1 MPNHPNLSPM
11 IFVRKPIKKDRSA
24 EYAAIYQRIK
34 ASSGIVLILT
44 VVIYYA
50 IQTQVYY
57 WGGKSV
63 QEIPNEYPAFQE
75 YPTYS
80 KEQQKSKI
88 RDIFSKY
95 ASAKDSQLNSEEFK
109 GELMHAIEMLESSH
123 LPKSKIGQRREVPEY
138 TIFKEEKV
146 DHPLKNAMEGF
157 KEVTKTMGDIFLVP
171 EEGKTGDSLSFEKL
185 GTRISNL
192 ASTIKDNLLVGVPT
206 KNTETKGKNSESSLP
221 TPILHTLDKV
231 IEFGNTIGDLLL
243 VKDPKTEKE
252 YHSKIESF
260 VDDLYKSSNTQA
272 FSKVLFATQ
281 SILDS
286 FMDSILIKN
295 DDSNSRSSTSESPVR
310 RSLKNFV
317 DYSTNLASYVL
328 VKDNDE
334 AKYEKEAQEIFGQI
348 AKSKLA
354 PGTLNELLKEVIAKF
369 DGVTRDILN
378 PTSAGALGSSN
389 SEPNVFIKIA
399 NPVGDQFSNYVL
411 VPKSNTE
418 KTDASAKYD
427 SGSIYKFV
435 SDGVKQLLVEPDVQ
449 VHENKLVEQSPK
461 NENIEQLNKWI
472 QDYLLNND
480 SNGEGKTLDT
490 LLKESFK
497 HLINDGQKVLED
509 VLVQSEQK
517 PIPKNTEKELPSQR
531 FDDIGSKIADFVLA
545 GRELKG
551 NEKQLSFDYQQLAK
565 TLFSAIQ
572 NNLLVHDKEP
582 SKGPEAVGEIPK
594 GIFEG
599 EIGKYLRA
607 YLLNGDDYIS
617 ADSTESLG
625 SIAQK
630 VISKSNGLFNKV
642 LASQDDALGTTET
655 KKNTFQQEET
665 ARRMATHFL
674 NNDESD
680 PGSLK
685 KTDSIKVEEF
695 VDSMKK
701 WIDSNLLVQSE
712 LDSDEKNAASASSN
726 SEWLFNNYLSQY
738 LLNNGESTQNLNEN
752 LKESLM
758 RILSNGSKVLDSI
771 LVPNVEE
778 KSPGNEVPVSKDKQ
792 SEGFM
797 NLENS
802 PLAKFLNDNLL
813 NNEQEGK
820 SFFNSISSVFGK
832 LETIT
837 PAAKHDKVEESTKTL
852 QELLNIYNSVDDENT
867 KVELLKLMEREMN
880 KIEEIDQA
888 NIEKPHDSQSGFLAR
903 SKALFDNILV
913 EPTTEGTGSG
923 SWSNLVNQFLV
934 TDDLPKKQSFLP
946 IIKDFFKNIIV
957 AAGDNSDSSE
967 KV

>member
-1 MPNHPNLSPM
+1 MP
-11 IFVRKPIKKDRSA
+11 K
-24 EYAAIYQRIK
+24 
-34 ASSGIVLILT
+34 
-44 VVIYYA
+44 
-50 IQTQVYY
+50 
-57 WGGKSV
+57 
-63 QEIPNEYPAFQE
+63 
-75 YPTYS
+75 
-80 KEQQKSKI
+80 
-88 RDIFSKY
+88 
-95 ASAKDSQLNSEEFK
+95 
-109 GELMHAIEMLESSH
+109 
-123 LPKSKIGQRREVPEY
+123 VPEY

-157 KEVTKTMGDIFLVP
+157 KGVAKTMGDIFLVP
-171 EEGKTGDSLSFEKL
+171 EEGKPDDSLSFEKL
-185 GTRISNL
+185 GTGISNL
-192 ASTIKDNLLVGVPT
+192 ASTIKDNLLVGLPT

-260 VDDLYKSSNTQA
+260 VDDLFKSSNNQA

-310 RSLKNFV
+310 KSLKNFV
-317 DYSTNLASYVL
+317 DYSSNLASYVL

-334 AKYEKEAQEIFGQI
+334 AKYEREAQEIFGQI

-369 DGVTRDILN
+369 DGLARDILN

-399 NPVGDQFSNYVL
+399 NLVGDQFSNYVL

-427 SGSIYKFV
+427 SASIYKFV

-449 VHENKLVEQSPK
+449 VHESKPVEQSPK
-461 NENIEQLNKWI
+461 NENIEQINKWI

-480 SNGEGKTLDT
+480 SNGEGKSLDT
-490 LLKESFK
+490 LKESFK

-509 VLVQSEQK
+509 VLVQSEQM
-517 PIPKNTEKELPSQR
+517 PILKNSEKETPSQI
-531 FDDIGSKIADFVLA
+531 FDDTGSKIADFVLA

-572 NNLLVHDKEP
+572 NNLLVDDKEQ
-582 SKGPEAVGEIPK
+582 SKGPEAVSKTPK

-607 YLLNGDDYIS
+607 YLLNGDNYIS

-630 VISKSNGLFNKV
+630 VVSKSNVLINEV

-655 KKNTFQQEET
+655 KKNTFPQEET
-665 ARRMATHFL
+665 ARRMTTHFL
-674 NNDESD
+674 NNDEGD

-685 KTDSIKVEEF
+685 ITDSIKVEEF

-701 WIDSNLLVQSE
+701 WIDSNLLVQPE
-712 LDSDEKNAASASSN
+712 LDSDGKNAASASSN
-726 SEWLFNNYLSQY
+726 SEWLFENYLAQY
-738 LLNNGESTQNLNEN
+738 LLNNGESKQNLNGN

-778 KSPGNEVPVSKDKQ
+778 SPGNEVPVNKDKQ

-797 NLENS
+797 DLENS
-802 PLAKFLNDNLL
+802 PLVKFLNDNLL
-813 NNEQEGK
+813 NNGQEGK
-820 SFFNSISSVFGK
+820 SFFNSISSVLGK
-832 LETIT
+832 LETSAPVT
-837 PAAKHDKVEESTKTL
+837 KLDKVEESTKTL
-852 QELLNIYNSVDDENT
+852 QQLLNLYNSVDDENT
-867 KVELLKLMEREMN
+867 KVELLKLMEREMH
-880 KIEEIDQA
+880 KIEETDPA
-888 NIEKPHDSQSGFLAR
+888 NIEKPHDSQSGVLAG

-913 EPTTEGTGSG
+913 EPTTKGTESG

-934 TDDLPKKQSFLP
+934 TDELPKKQSYLP

-957 AAGDNSDSSE
+957 ATGDNSDSSE